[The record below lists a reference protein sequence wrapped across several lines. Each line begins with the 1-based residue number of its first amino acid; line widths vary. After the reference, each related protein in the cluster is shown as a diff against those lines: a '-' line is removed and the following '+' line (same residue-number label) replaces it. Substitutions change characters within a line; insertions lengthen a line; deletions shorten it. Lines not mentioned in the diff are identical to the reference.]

1 MNDAMTNEPRRVKVT
16 KWIHGRQ
23 CVVRV
28 LVDAIVP
35 AADPSE
41 PCLEPATLV
50 WLDELQVLADAGDVD
65 ELEKH
70 GDVYI
75 RRSA

>member
-1 MNDAMTNEPRRVKVT
+1 MQVPGNRVRVT
-16 KWIHGRQ
+16 KWIHGRM

-28 LVDAIVP
+28 EADAVIPDV
-35 AADPSE
+35 DPSE
-41 PCLEPATLV
+41 PCLMPDTLS
-50 WLDELQVLADAGDVD
+50 WLDELQALADAGDV
-65 ELEKH
+65 EALSKF